1 MDKAIAP
8 APAFVGIDVAKHSLD
23 VHLRPSGERFT
34 IDHDERGVA
43 ALVERLAAL
52 APALVVLEATGGM
65 EVRPAAALATA
76 GLPVA
81 VVNPRQVRA
90 FARATGPAG
99 QDRPAG
105 RGDDRPLRRGR
116 AAAGAPLPDEATRHL
131 GALVA
136 RRRQLLEMLVAER
149 NRRHAAEPLMHGRI
163 DAHLRWLEEALAEIE
178 GELDGAVRDSA
189 VWRAKEGLLRSVPG
203 VGPVSA
209 RTLLAELPELG
220 SLTRRQ
226 AAALVGV
233 APFSRD
239 SGTTRGRRTVWGGRA
254 TLRACLYMAAVA
266 AARGSNPAIAGFYRR
281 LRAAGKPAK
290 LALTACMRKLV
301 VTLNAM
307 LRADTAWKQ
316 A

>member
-1 MDKAIAP
+1 MDKAP
-8 APAFVGIDVAKHSLD
+8 TFVGIDVSKHRLD
-23 VHLRPSGERFT
+23 VHARPSGEGFT
-34 IDHDERGVA
+34 IDHDDEDVA

-52 APALVVLEATGGM
+52 APTLVVLEATGGM
-65 EVRPAAALATA
+65 EVRPAAALAAA

-81 VVNPRQVRA
+81 VVDPRQVRA
-90 FARATGPAG
+90 FARA
-99 QDRPAG
+99 AG
-105 RGDDRPLRRGR
+105 RLAKTDRLDAEVIARFAEAVRPPVR
-116 AAAGAPLPDEATRHL
+116 PLPDEATRHL

-149 NRRHAAEPLMHGRI
+149 NRRQAAEPALHEGI
-163 DAHLRWLEEALAEIE
+163 DAHLRWLEEALDAIGRDL
-178 GELDGAVRDSA
+178 GEAVQASP
-189 VWRAKEGLLRSVPG
+189 VWRAKEELLRSVPG

-233 APFSRD
+233 APFNHD
-239 SGTTRGRRTVWGGRA
+239 SGRMRGKRAIGGGRA
-254 TLRACLYMAAVA
+254 ALRACLYMAAVA
-266 AARGSNPAIAGFYRR
+266 AVRAGNPAIAGFYGR

-290 LALTACMRKLV
+290 LALTACVRKLV
-301 VTLNAM
+301 VTLNAI
-307 LRADTAWKQ
+307 LRTGTAWKQ